1 MQDPRDHTHR
11 FFDSVDSPEDLRKLD
26 IHDLKHVCAE
36 IREFLIDSVAKT
48 GGHLGA
54 GLGTVELAVAMHYA
68 FNTPTDRIVWD
79 VGHQAYPHKLLTGR
93 KSRFHTLRQKG
104 GISGFLKR
112 KESEYDV
119 VGAGHASTSISAA
132 LGIAAARD
140 FDKKD
145 YKVAAVIGD
154 GSMTGGMVYEAMNNC
169 GVLKKDIIVV
179 LNDNQMSISENVWSI
194 ADHFNEIIASPTY
207 NRFRNNVWDL
217 AGHFDHLGDRFR
229 KVAAKLEGG
238 IKAVLT
244 PGMLF
249 EALGFRYFGPV
260 NGHNIVS
267 LVHLFKEVQQWSG
280 PILVHVVTQKGK
292 GYEPAEKDG
301 MNLHGVNP
309 FDKITGKSPKAAD
322 APPALT
328 TIFGNALVEIAR
340 ENPKVIGITA
350 AMLTGTGLDIMKA
363 HLPERC
369 YDVGIAEQH
378 AVTFA
383 SGLAIEGFI
392 PVIAIYSTF
401 LQRAYDQII
410 HDVAIQELPVVFAI
424 DRGGLVGADGPT
436 HHGSFDLSYLRII
449 PGLILMAPADE
460 QELRDMLYTAIQHG
474 EGPIALRYPRG
485 NGSGMQ
491 LRPGFQVIP
500 VGKGIVLQRG
510 ERLAILAIG
519 SMVRRAVQ
527 AAALLEAEGVTAT
540 VVNMRFVKPLDTE
553 LLDDLFSSHS
563 CVLTVEDNA
572 RIGGF
577 GAAVAEYL
585 STTPAHAR
593 VRLDMLGLPDAFVE
607 HGTQDEL
614 FRELQLDPAGI
625 AHSALAL
632 LAEENTTAEVQEPS
646 GLVS

>member
-1 MQDPRDHTHR
+1 MEHSAPQTKT
-11 FFDSVDSPEDLRKLD
+11 FFDAIDSPADLRTLD
-26 IHDLKHVCAE
+26 IHELKFVCAE
-36 IREFLIDSVAKT
+36 MREFLIDTVAKT

-68 FNTPTDRIVWD
+68 FDTPRDRIVWD

-93 KSRFHTLRQKG
+93 KSRFHTLRQFG

-119 VGAGHASTSISAA
+119 MGAGHASTSISAA

-140 FDKKD
+140 FQKQS

-179 LNDNQMSISENVWSI
+179 LNDNQMSISPNVWSL
-194 ADHFNEIIASPTY
+194 ANHFNELVASPTY
-207 NRFRNNVWDL
+207 NRFRNNIWEL

-229 KVAAKLEGG
+229 RVASKLEGG

-249 EALGFRYFGPV
+249 EALGFRYFGPI

-309 FDKITGKSPKAAD
+309 FDKITGKSPKTKD
-322 APPALT
+322 APPAIT
-328 TIFGNALVEIAR
+328 SVFGHALVEIAC
-340 ENPKVIGITA
+340 ENPKVVGITA
-350 AMLTGTGLDIMKA
+350 AMLSGTGLDLLQA
-363 HLPERC
+363 ALPDRC

-383 SGLAIEGFI
+383 AGLATEGFV
-392 PVIAIYSTF
+392 PVVAIYSTF

-410 HDVAIQELPVVFAI
+410 HDVAIQDLPVVFAV

-436 HHGSFDLSYLRII
+436 HHGSFDLSYLRVI
-449 PGLILMAPADE
+449 PGLVLMAPADE
-460 QELRDMLYTAIQHG
+460 QELRDMLFTAVEHG
-474 EGPIALRYPRG
+474 HGPVALRYPRG
-485 NGSGMQ
+485 TGTGMQ
-491 LRPGFQVIP
+491 LRPGFQRLPI
-500 VGKGIVLQRG
+500 GKGLVMQEG
-510 ERLAILAIG
+510 HDLAILAVG
-519 SMVRRAVQ
+519 SMVASVTK
-527 AAALLEAEGVTAT
+527 AAALLENSGIHPT
-540 VVNMRFVKPLDTE
+540 VVNMRFIKPLDTD
-553 LLDDLFSSHS
+553 LLDDIFARHRY
-563 CVLTVEDNA
+563 VLTVEDNS

-577 GAAVAEYL
+577 GSAVAEYL
-585 STTPAHAR
+585 SSVPAHQH
-593 VRLDMLGLPDAFVE
+593 VSLCVHGLPDAFVE
-607 HGTQDEL
+607 HGTQEEL
-614 FRELQLDPAGI
+614 YRSIDLDPLGI
-625 AHSALAL
+625 ARTALAQMG
-632 LAEENTTAEVQEPS
+632 AEVETIS
-646 GLVS
+646 ADS